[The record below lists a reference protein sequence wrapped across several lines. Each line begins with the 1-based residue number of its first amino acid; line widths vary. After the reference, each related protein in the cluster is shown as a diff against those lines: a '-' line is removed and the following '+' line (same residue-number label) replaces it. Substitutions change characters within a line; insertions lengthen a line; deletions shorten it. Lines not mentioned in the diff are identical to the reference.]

1 MNAVDPSCE
10 TAQSSPLGS
19 GKMNVSTKVGKVR
32 PGQNFPLG
40 ASWDGQGV
48 NFAFFSETAEGV
60 DVCLFDKAD
69 SLMPSSIVRLGE
81 RTDHIWHAYM
91 PGLAPGQRYA
101 CRVRGPYDPASGR
114 RFNASK
120 LLIDP
125 YARAIEDRVRPDE
138 SLFSYRIGGRF
149 EDLRRDNR
157 SNAAAIPKS
166 IVIDPA
172 FEWGDDR
179 PPRIPWSDTIVYE
192 LHVKGFTARHPKI
205 LESERGT
212 YMGLGSEPALEHL
225 KRLGVTAVELMPVHH
240 SIAEA
245 GLSAR
250 GLTNYWGYS
259 TVGFFAPDSRFSS
272 RGSAGQQVG
281 EFKEMVKR
289 LHAAG
294 IEVILDVVYNHTA
307 EGNHLGPTLCF
318 RGIDNPSYYRL
329 RPDDRRYYTDF
340 TGCGN
345 TLNVVHPAVLRLMM
359 DSLRYWVLE
368 MHVDGFRFDL
378 ATTLARGSEQFDPFG
393 NFLSA
398 VGQDPV
404 LTNVKLIAEPWDLGD
419 GGYRLGGFP
428 PGWSE
433 WNGRFRDCV
442 RDYWRGAD
450 QTLAEFASRF
460 TGSSDLFEA
469 SGRKPY
475 ASINFVTAHDG
486 FTLRDLVSYNDK
498 HNEANGEDNRDG
510 ESNNRSWN
518 CGVEGPSN
526 DPEVIALRAR
536 QVRNLLVSLLLS
548 QGVPMIVAGD
558 EIGRTQHGNN
568 NAYCQDNELSWLD
581 WNAADSALLEYT
593 QSLVALRKKH
603 RMFRRRSWFR
613 GRALRAGGPKDIEW
627 FRPDGTE
634 MSAEDW
640 NVGFAK
646 SLGVYLGGRSIPD
659 QDADGR
665 RVLDENFYVIFNAHY
680 EALDFVVPDLDWGR
694 SWQRILDTATASVES
709 TGPRCAASTAI
720 HVGAR
725 STVILRRVA

>member
-1 MNAVDPSCE
+1 
-10 TAQSSPLGS
+10 
-19 GKMNVSTKVGKVR
+19 MNVSTKVGKVR
-32 PGQNFPLG
+32 PGHNFPLG
-40 ASWDGQGV
+40 ASWDGRGV

-60 DVCLFDKAD
+60 DVCLFDKSD
-69 SLMPSSIVRLGE
+69 SPVPSSIIRLGE
-81 RTDHIWHAYM
+81 RTDCIWHAYV
-91 PGLAPGQRYA
+91 PGLGPGQRYA
-101 CRVRGPYDPASGR
+101 CRVRGRYDPASGR

-125 YARAIEDRVRPDE
+125 YAKAIEGQAGANE
-138 SLFSYRIGGRF
+138 SLLGYRVGGRL

-172 FEWGDDR
+172 FEWGADR
-179 PPRIPWSDTIVYE
+179 PPRVPWSDTIVYE
-192 LHVKGFTARHPKI
+192 LHIKGFTARHPEI
-205 LESERGT
+205 PESERGT
-212 YMGLGSEPALEHL
+212 YQGMGSEPALEHL
-225 KRLGVTAVELMPVHH
+225 KRLGVTTVELMPVHH
-240 SIAEA
+240 SLGEA
-245 GLSAR
+245 GLTAS
-250 GLTNYWGYS
+250 GLVNYWGYS

-272 RGSAGQQVG
+272 RGSTGQQVA

-318 RGIDNPSYYRL
+318 RGIDNLSYYRL

-345 TLNVVHPAVLRLMM
+345 TLNVVHPAVLRLIM

-378 ATTLARGSEQFDPFG
+378 ATALARGSEHFDRCG

-404 LTNVKLIAEPWDLGD
+404 LSKVKLIAEPWDLGE

-433 WNGRFRDCV
+433 WNGKFRDCV

-450 QTLAEFASRF
+450 ETLAEFASRF
-460 TGSSDLFEA
+460 TGSSDLFEG
-469 SGRKPY
+469 SGRGPY

-518 CGVEGPSN
+518 CGVEGPSD
-526 DPEVIALRAR
+526 DPAVLALRAR

-548 QGVPMIVAGD
+548 QGVPMILAGD
-558 EIGRTQHGNN
+558 EIGRTQLGNN

-593 QSLVALRKKH
+593 RSLVALRKKH
-603 RMFRRRSWFR
+603 RLFRRRSWFR
-613 GRALRAGGPKDIEW
+613 GHPVRAGGPKDIEW
-627 FRPDGTE
+627 FKPDGTE

-646 SLGVYLGGRSIPD
+646 SLGVYLNGRSIPD
-659 QDADGR
+659 LDADGR
-665 RVLDENFYVIFNAHY
+665 RVLDDTLYVIFNAHY
-680 EALDFVVPDLDWGR
+680 EPLDFVIPDLDWGK
-694 SWQRILDTATASVES
+694 SWQRILDTATTALEG
-709 TGPRCAASTAI
+709 TGLRCAAGTAI
-720 HVGAR
+720 YVGAR

>member
-1 MNAVDPSCE
+1 
-10 TAQSSPLGS
+10 
-19 GKMNVSTKVGKVR
+19 MNVSTKVGKVR
-32 PGQNFPLG
+32 PGHNFPLG
-40 ASWDGQGV
+40 ASWDGRGV

-69 SLMPSSIVRLGE
+69 SPLPTSIIRLGE
-81 RTDHIWHAYM
+81 RTDCIWHAYV

-101 CRVRGPYDPASGR
+101 CRVRGRYDPASGR

-125 YARAIEDRVRPDE
+125 YAKAIEGQVGPNE
-138 SLFSYRIGGRF
+138 SLLSYRVGGRL

-157 SNAAAIPKS
+157 SNAAVIPKS

-179 PPRIPWSDTIVYE
+179 PPRVPWSDTIVYE
-192 LHVKGFTARHPKI
+192 LHVKGFTAQHPEI
-205 LESERGT
+205 PESERGT
-212 YMGLGSEPALEHL
+212 YLGMGSEPALEHL

-245 GLSAR
+245 SLIAR
-250 GLTNYWGYS
+250 GLNNYWGYS

-281 EFKEMVKR
+281 EFKDMVKR
-289 LHAAG
+289 LHGAG

-318 RGIDNPSYYRL
+318 RGIDNLSYYRL
-329 RPDDRRYYTDF
+329 RPDDRRYYADF

-345 TLNVVHPAVLRLMM
+345 TLNVVYPAVLRLIM

-378 ATTLARGSEQFDPFG
+378 ATTLARGSEHFDRFG

-404 LTNVKLIAEPWDLGD
+404 LSRVKLIAEPWDLGE
-419 GGYRLGGFP
+419 GGFRLGGFP

-450 QTLAEFASRF
+450 ETLAEFASRF
-460 TGSSDLFEA
+460 TGSSDLFEG
-469 SGRKPY
+469 SGREPY

-498 HNEANGEDNRDG
+498 HNEANGEENHDG

-518 CGVEGPSN
+518 CGVEGPS
-526 DPEVIALRAR
+526 DDLEVVALRAR

-548 QGVPMIVAGD
+548 QGVPMILAGD
-558 EIGRTQHGNN
+558 EIGRTQRGNN

-593 QSLVALRKKH
+593 RSLVALRKKH
-603 RMFRRRSWFR
+603 RLFRRKSWFR
-613 GRALRAGGPKDIEW
+613 GHPMRAGGPKDIEW
-627 FRPDGTE
+627 FKPDGTE

-646 SLGVYLGGRSIPD
+646 SLGVYLNGRSIPD
-659 QDADGR
+659 LDADGR
-665 RVLDENFYVIFNAHY
+665 RVLDDTFYVIFNAHY
-680 EALDFVVPDLDWGR
+680 EPLDFVIPDLDWGK
-694 SWQRILDTATASVES
+694 SWQRILDTATALLAG
-709 TGPRCAASTAI
+709 TGRRCAAGTAI

>member
-1 MNAVDPSCE
+1 MNAVDLPCE
-10 TAQSSPLGS
+10 TAQSSSS
-19 GKMNVSTKVGKVR
+19 GAKMNVSTKVGKVR
-32 PGQNFPLG
+32 PGHNFPLG
-40 ASWDGQGV
+40 ASWDGRGV

-60 DVCLFDKAD
+60 DVCLFDKSD
-69 SLMPSSIVRLGE
+69 SPVPSSIIRLGE
-81 RTDHIWHAYM
+81 RTDCIWHAYV
-91 PGLAPGQRYA
+91 PGLGPGQRYA
-101 CRVRGPYDPASGR
+101 CRVRGRYDPASGR

-125 YARAIEDRVRPDE
+125 YAKAIEGQAGANE
-138 SLFSYRIGGRF
+138 SLLGYRVGGRL

-172 FEWGDDR
+172 FEWGADR
-179 PPRIPWSDTIVYE
+179 PPRVPWSDTIVYE
-192 LHVKGFTARHPKI
+192 LHIKGFTARHPEI
-205 LESERGT
+205 PESERGT
-212 YMGLGSEPALEHL
+212 YQGMGSEPALEHL
-225 KRLGVTAVELMPVHH
+225 KRLGVTTVELMPVHH
-240 SIAEA
+240 SLGEA
-245 GLSAR
+245 GLTAS
-250 GLTNYWGYS
+250 GLVNYWGYS

-272 RGSAGQQVG
+272 RGSTGQQVA

-318 RGIDNPSYYRL
+318 RGIDNLSYYRL

-345 TLNVVHPAVLRLMM
+345 TLNVVHPAVLRLIM

-378 ATTLARGSEQFDPFG
+378 ATALARGSEHFDRCG

-404 LTNVKLIAEPWDLGD
+404 LSKVKLIAEPWDLGE

-433 WNGRFRDCV
+433 WNGKFRDCV

-450 QTLAEFASRF
+450 ETLAEFASRF
-460 TGSSDLFEA
+460 TGSSDLFEG
-469 SGRKPY
+469 SGRGPY

-518 CGVEGPSN
+518 CGVEGPSD
-526 DPEVIALRAR
+526 DPAVLALRAR

-548 QGVPMIVAGD
+548 QGVPMILAGD
-558 EIGRTQHGNN
+558 EIGRTQLGNN

-593 QSLVALRKKH
+593 RSLVALRKKH
-603 RMFRRRSWFR
+603 RLFRRRSWFR
-613 GRALRAGGPKDIEW
+613 GHPVRAGGPKDIEW
-627 FRPDGTE
+627 FKPDGTE

-646 SLGVYLGGRSIPD
+646 SLGVYLNGRSIPD
-659 QDADGR
+659 LDADGR
-665 RVLDENFYVIFNAHY
+665 RVLDDTLYVIFNAHY
-680 EALDFVVPDLDWGR
+680 EPLDFVIPDLDWGK
-694 SWQRILDTATASVES
+694 SWQRILDTATTALEG
-709 TGPRCAASTAI
+709 TGLRCAAGTAI
-720 HVGAR
+720 YVGAR

>member
-1 MNAVDPSCE
+1 MNAVDPTSE
-10 TAQSSPLGS
+10 TAQSSSSGT

-32 PGQNFPLG
+32 PGQNVPLG
-40 ASWDGQGV
+40 ATWDGRGV
-48 NFAFFSETAEGV
+48 NFAFFSEAAEGV

-69 SLMPSSIVRLGE
+69 SPLPNSIIRLGE
-81 RTDHIWHAYM
+81 RTDHIWHAYI

-101 CRVRGPYDPASGR
+101 CRVRGTYDPASGR

-120 LLIDP
+120 LLLDP
-125 YARAIEDRVRPDE
+125 YAKAIEGQARPDE
-138 SLFSYRIGGRF
+138 SIFSYRVGGRF

-157 SNAAAIPKS
+157 SNAAVIPKS
-166 IVIDPA
+166 IVIDRA

-192 LHVKGFTARHPKI
+192 LHVKGFTALHPKVP
-205 LESERGT
+205 ESERGT
-212 YMGLGSEPALEHL
+212 YIGLGSEPAIEHL
-225 KRLGVTAVELMPVHH
+225 KKLGVTAVELMPVHH

-245 GLSAR
+245 GLITR

-318 RGIDNPSYYRL
+318 RGIDNSSYYRL
-329 RPDDRRYYTDF
+329 RLDDRRFYTDF

-345 TLNVVHPAVLRLMM
+345 TLNVVHPAVLRLIM
-359 DSLRYWVLE
+359 DSLRYWILE

-378 ATTLARGSEQFDPFG
+378 ATTLARGSEQFDRFG
-393 NFLSA
+393 NFLSTI
-398 VGQDPV
+398 GQDPV
-404 LTNVKLIAEPWDLGD
+404 LNNVKLIAEPWDLGD
-419 GGYRLGGFP
+419 GGYRLGGFL

-460 TGSSDLFEA
+460 TGSSDLFEG
-469 SGRKPY
+469 SGREPC

-510 ESNNRSWN
+510 EGNNRSWN
-518 CGVEGPSN
+518 CGVEGASN
-526 DPEVIALRAR
+526 DPEVVALRAR

-548 QGVPMIVAGD
+548 QGVPMILAGD

-581 WNAADSALLEYT
+581 WNAADSALFEYT
-593 QSLVALRKKH
+593 RSLVALRKKH
-603 RMFRRRSWFR
+603 RTFRRRSWFR
-613 GRALRAGGPKDIEW
+613 GRPLRVGGTKDIEW

-665 RVLDENFYVIFNAHY
+665 RVLDATFYVIFNAHY
-680 EALDFVVPDLDWGR
+680 EALDFVVPDLDWGK
-694 SWQRILDTATASVES
+694 SWQRILDTATVSVES
-709 TGPRCAASTAI
+709 TGPRCAAGTAI

>member
-1 MNAVDPSCE
+1 
-10 TAQSSPLGS
+10 
-19 GKMNVSTKVGKVR
+19 MNVSTKVGKVR
-32 PGQNFPLG
+32 PGQNLPLG
-40 ASWDGQGV
+40 ASWDGRGV

-60 DVCLFDKAD
+60 DVCLFDRAD
-69 SLMPSSIVRLGE
+69 SPLPSSIIRLGE
-81 RTDHIWHAYM
+81 RTDRIWHAYV

-101 CRVRGPYDPASGR
+101 CRVRGRYDPASGQ

-125 YARAIEDRVRPDE
+125 YAKAIEGQVGPDE
-138 SLFSYRIGGRF
+138 SLLGYRVGGRF

-179 PPRIPWSDTIVYE
+179 PPRVPWSDTIVYE
-192 LHVKGFTARHPKI
+192 LHIKGFTERHPEI
-205 LESERGT
+205 PESDRGT
-212 YMGLGSEPALEHL
+212 YMGMGSEPALEHL

-245 GLSAR
+245 SLTAR
-250 GLTNYWGYS
+250 GLIDYWGYS

-318 RGIDNPSYYRL
+318 RGIDNLSYYRL
-329 RPDDRRYYTDF
+329 LPDDRRYYADF

-345 TLNVVHPAVLRLMM
+345 TLNVVHPAVLRLIM

-378 ATTLARGSEQFDPFG
+378 ATTLARGSEHFDRFG

-404 LTNVKLIAEPWDLGD
+404 LTKVKLIAEPWDLGQ

-450 QTLAEFASRF
+450 ETLAEFASRF
-460 TGSSDLFEA
+460 TGSSDLFEE
-469 SGRKPY
+469 SGREPY

-498 HNEANGEDNRDG
+498 HNEANGEENRDG

-518 CGVEGPSN
+518 CGVEGPSD
-526 DPEVIALRAR
+526 DPEVVALRAR

-548 QGVPMIVAGD
+548 QGVPMILAGD
-558 EIGRTQHGNN
+558 EIGRTQRGNN

-593 QSLVALRKKH
+593 RSLVALRKKH
-603 RMFRRRSWFR
+603 RLFRRRSWFR
-613 GRALRAGGPKDIEW
+613 GHPLRAGGPKDIEW
-627 FRPDGTE
+627 FKPDGTE

-646 SLGVYLGGRSIPD
+646 SLGVYLNGRSIPD
-659 QDADGR
+659 LDADGR
-665 RVLDENFYVIFNAHY
+665 RVLDDTFYVIFNAHY
-680 EALDFVVPDLDWGR
+680 EPLDFVIPDLDWGK
-694 SWQRILDTATASVES
+694 SWQRILDTATTSREG
-709 TGPRCAASTAI
+709 TGLRCAAGTAI

>member
-1 MNAVDPSCE
+1 
-10 TAQSSPLGS
+10 
-19 GKMNVSTKVGKVR
+19 MNVSTKVGKVR
-32 PGQNFPLG
+32 PGQNIPLG
-40 ASWDGQGV
+40 ASWDGRGV

-69 SLMPSSIVRLGE
+69 SPLPTSIIRLGE
-81 RTDHIWHAYM
+81 RTDCIWHAYV

-101 CRVRGPYDPASGR
+101 CRVRGRYDPASGR

-125 YARAIEDRVRPDE
+125 YAKAIEGQVGPNE
-138 SLFSYRIGGRF
+138 SLLSYRVGGRL

-157 SNAAAIPKS
+157 SNAAVIPKS

-179 PPRIPWSDTIVYE
+179 PPRVPWSDTIVYE
-192 LHVKGFTARHPKI
+192 LHVKGFTAQHPEI
-205 LESERGT
+205 PESERGT
-212 YMGLGSEPALEHL
+212 YLGMGSEPALEHL

-245 GLSAR
+245 SLIAR
-250 GLTNYWGYS
+250 GLNNYWGYS

-281 EFKEMVKR
+281 EFKDMVKR

-318 RGIDNPSYYRL
+318 RGIDNLSYYRL
-329 RPDDRRYYTDF
+329 RPDDRRYYADF

-345 TLNVVHPAVLRLMM
+345 TLNLVYPAVLRLIM
-359 DSLRYWVLE
+359 DSPRSWVLE

-378 ATTLARGSEQFDPFG
+378 ATTLARGSEHFDRFG

-404 LTNVKLIAEPWDLGD
+404 LSRVKLIAEPWDLGE

-450 QTLAEFASRF
+450 ETLAEFASRF
-460 TGSSDLFEA
+460 TGSSDLFEG
-469 SGRKPY
+469 SGREPY

-498 HNEANGEDNRDG
+498 HNEANGEENHDG

-518 CGVEGPSN
+518 CGVEGPS
-526 DPEVIALRAR
+526 DDLEVVALRAR

-548 QGVPMIVAGD
+548 QGVPMILAGD
-558 EIGRTQHGNN
+558 EIGRTQRGNN

-593 QSLVALRKKH
+593 RSLVALRKKH

-613 GRALRAGGPKDIEW
+613 GHPMRAGGPKDIEW
-627 FRPDGTE
+627 FKPDGTE

-646 SLGVYLGGRSIPD
+646 SLGVYLNGRSIPD
-659 QDADGR
+659 LDADGR
-665 RVLDENFYVIFNAHY
+665 RVLDDTFYVIFNAHY
-680 EALDFVVPDLDWGR
+680 EPLDFVIPDLDWGK
-694 SWQRILDTATASVES
+694 SWQRILDTATALLAG
-709 TGPRCAASTAI
+709 TGRRCAAGTAI